1 MLPSLS
7 NLHIGEGLFE
17 YLARSHGG
25 KGECTRHEEPAT
37 RENHYGNCA
46 VGGYLMYLKLTNT
59 ATKPVTLRPDQTIN
73 VAFEFNKKPFK
84 MDMMPMG
91 MYKTGRWY
99 DFCTLRKEY
108 ILGRFE
114 EACTRSHE
122 TAIDFD
128 EYGYELCSLSEHY
141 YIDEDRGHLF
151 VCTMD
156 NEKKK
161 KNAHLPSEGVCAGKY
176 LYISLVCSDK
186 GYGKIL
192 MALAMAFAEKVGC
205 SGVLLASMSNSAG
218 FYFSRGYKFIT
229 SQGAYLD
236 VEMYINKTDNG
247 DGTAKH
253 KLITNPDKPEEK
265 SSKKRSTEQST
276 EEKTERS
283 TRPRVTSRDGGY
295 NLRRTIPA
303 QQALVPPGTH
313 HLVSFVMS

>member
-17 YLARSHGG
+17 YLARSRGG

-37 RENHYGNCA
+37 RENHDGNCA

-73 VAFEFNKKPFK
+73 VAFEFNGIPFK

-91 MYKTGRWY
+91 KYKTDRWY

-108 ILGRFE
+108 IFGRFK

-161 KNAHLPSEGVCAGKY
+161 KDAHLPSEGVCAGKY

-205 SGVLLASMSNSAG
+205 FGILLASMSNSAG

-229 SQGAYLD
+229 SEGAYLD

-247 DGTAKH
+247 DGTARH
-253 KLITNPDKPEEK
+253 KLITNPDESEG
-265 SSKKRSTEQST
+265 KRKGHHVRKEAERRKREGQHLPQ
-276 EEKTERS
+276 ETERR
-283 TRPRVTSRDGGY
+283 T
-295 NLRRTIPA
+295 RRTRQSKA
-303 QQALVPPGTH
+303 VQQALVPPGTH
-313 HLVSFVMS
+313 HVVSFVMS